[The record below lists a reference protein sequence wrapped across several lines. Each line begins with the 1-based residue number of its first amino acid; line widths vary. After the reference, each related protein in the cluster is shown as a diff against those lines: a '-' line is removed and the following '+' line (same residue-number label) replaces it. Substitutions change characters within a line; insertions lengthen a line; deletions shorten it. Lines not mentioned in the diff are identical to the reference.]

1 VKSIKNSFEA
11 VGRAWVFKSIHAKGN
26 MDHHKVLL
34 KRRYL
39 VGEAASTMQG
49 NCRSNYIVMS

>member
-1 VKSIKNSFEA
+1 MKSIKNSFEA
-11 VGRAWVFKSIHAKGN
+11 VGRAWVFKSIMQKGN
-26 MDHHKVLL
+26 LGPHKVLL
-34 KRRYL
+34 ERRYP